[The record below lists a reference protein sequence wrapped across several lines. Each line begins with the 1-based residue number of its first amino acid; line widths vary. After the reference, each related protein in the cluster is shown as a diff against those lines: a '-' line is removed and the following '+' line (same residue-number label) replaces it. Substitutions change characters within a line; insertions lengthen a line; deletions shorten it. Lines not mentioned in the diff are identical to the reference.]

1 MIFLRLIPIVFA
13 GAWQAFAQSNI
24 ASNPPQRVVT
34 LSVGASNAQGMPVT
48 DLRPADLQVREDGKP
63 RPIVFFR
70 FTGSQRS
77 SASPAPGEFA
87 NHREPTPTVI
97 LLDRLN
103 DDLRAAA
110 AASNGISAV
119 LQRMA
124 SVDRV
129 YIYVLTNIGELF
141 PVQPLPSAEPDS
153 QPVRDP
159 TAAELRTRF
168 DNAVRKLNGLR
179 DGDNRVN
186 GINRANKTLQLLDAL
201 FSQMGSLPGRKN
213 LIWVTGANYWAP
225 AVDDIPSEVRGWSAA
240 AFDSE
245 IAVFTVDQ
253 SASAGAF
260 LSDPNFVILRSL
272 SAATGGVWYPANEV
286 EPAFADAIADARSSY
301 TVAYYSSTPE
311 NGKEPKI
318 RIDSARKGIRVRLLS
333 RAGDAAQAG
342 QLDAD
347 VLENTAFDD
356 QLRSSIDAAEIGL
369 RVGVSRSPGKAHF
382 RIHIDPADV
391 FIEPTGSNYQVHL
404 TVLLAP
410 YSDHFEVPP
419 MPVDVDINLTPAE
432 LNKASKDGIVVTQDV
447 SWNDKVP
454 KMRVIVF
461 DRGLHGIGSVT
472 VPAN

>member
-1 MIFLRLIPIVFA
+1 M
-13 GAWQAFAQSNI
+13 
-24 ASNPPQRVVT
+24 
-34 LSVGASNAQGMPVT
+34 
-48 DLRPADLQVREDGKP
+48 
-63 RPIVFFR
+63 
-70 FTGSQRS
+70 
-77 SASPAPGEFA
+77 
-87 NHREPTPTVI
+87 
-97 LLDRLN
+97 
-103 DDLRAAA
+103 
-110 AASNGISAV
+110 
-119 LQRMA
+119 
-124 SVDRV
+124 
-129 YIYVLTNIGELF
+129 
-141 PVQPLPSAEPDS
+141 QPLPSAAPDS

-159 TAAELRTRF
+159 TAAELRARL
-168 DNAVRKLNGLR
+168 DNAVRKLDGFRGR
-179 DGDNRVN
+179 DFWNNNDPKDALARVN
-186 GINRANKTLQLLDAL
+186 RTLQLPGAL
-201 FSQMGSLPGRKN
+201 ISQMGSLPDRKN
-213 LIWVTGANYWAP
+213 LIWVTGGWGKWN
-225 AVDDIPSEVRGWSAA
+225 VDDFRPQVRGLSAA
-240 AFDSE
+240 AVDSE

-253 SASAGAF
+253 SDGAGAVF
-260 LSDPNFVILRSL
+260 SEPNRVMLRSL
-272 SAATGGVWYPANEV
+272 SAATGGAWYPANEV
-286 EPAFADAIADARSSY
+286 ERAFADAIADACSNY
-301 TVAYYSSTPE
+301 TVAYYSSTPD

-318 RIDSARKGIRVRLLS
+318 RVDSARKGIRVRLLG
-333 RAGDAAQAG
+333 RANDAAQAG
-342 QLDAD
+342 QLDPD